1 VRNVFRAK
9 FAHNAASFSLC
20 PTPTAHPKDNRDTCT
35 LHLVDFAMCPRTN
48 IQPRLRLRTRPSVK
62 LSSTPR
68 NMQPPLRL
76 RTRPSVKLA
85 RPPVP
90 GLIPRSNLAHARVDV
105 KGGRPVSCKQNYTHF
120 SKQICFGIHQPH
132 AVSYE
137 EEDTCVSVHICTRQR
152 QNACTRNVNRL
163 CCEACV
169 CACLSLGQVPG
180 LT

>member
-48 IQPRLRLRTRPSVK
+48 IQPR
-62 LSSTPR
+62 
-68 NMQPPLRL
+68 LRL

-169 CACLSLGQVPG
+169 CACLSLGQVLG